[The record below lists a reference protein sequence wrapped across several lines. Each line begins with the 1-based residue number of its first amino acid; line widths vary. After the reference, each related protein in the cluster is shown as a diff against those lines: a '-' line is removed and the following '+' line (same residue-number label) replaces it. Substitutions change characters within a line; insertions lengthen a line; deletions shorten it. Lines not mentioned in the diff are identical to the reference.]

1 MSSDNLIP
9 AKNVVKA
16 DSNDVDV
23 VKDVPKAEQ
32 PKVEQPKVEQPKVEQ
47 PKAEQPK
54 TETPNAEQPKVEQ
67 PKAEQPKAKQPK
79 TKITTN
85 KELPDAGDTTLMARL
100 SAIPV
105 LGIGF
110 AMLRRK
116 KRED

>member
-1 MSSDNLIP
+1 MSSDNLIS

-32 PKVEQPKVEQPKVEQ
+32 PKAEQPKAEQ

-54 TETPNAEQPKVEQ
+54 T
-67 PKAEQPKAKQPK
+67 K
-79 TKITTN
+79 TTTN

-105 LGIGF
+105 LGLGF
-110 AMLRRK
+110 AMLRRRK
-116 KRED
+116 ERED